1 MASVDDFGAAVD
13 VVSTKLD
20 EVTAA
25 LGAATTTGHELAN
38 TLDGVGIEGRASQTR
53 AVVTDVEGEAGH
65 AAAMKAR
72 IAAIRSAVEALR
84 GLLTTV
90 TGTTPVAGPPEG
102 PTFNPRRYL
111 DDMPTMTPRAKRRL
125 GEPVPK
131 THGRWV
137 GGQDGLTDWIS
148 GEGDEHADNAN
159 RVWAEE
165 VDPQRRTPLP
175 LVLSHVEMKFAGFM
189 RSTGRRHE
197 TLVINHPDGPCKGA
211 YACETLI
218 EPMLAP
224 GSKLTVHWPGDNR
237 RTFTGRQQ

>member
-1 MASVDDFGAAVD
+1 VDEFATSVDA
-13 VVSTKLD
+13 VSTKLD
-20 EVTAA
+20 ETLAA
-25 LGAATTTGHELAN
+25 LGAAKTTGTELAD
-38 TLDGVGIEGRASQTR
+38 TLDNAGIESRAIQAC
-53 AVVTDVEGEAGH
+53 AVVTDIDDEPG
-65 AAAMKAR
+65 AAALKTR

-84 GLLTTV
+84 GLLATV
-90 TGTTPVAGPPEG
+90 TRTSPAPPSERA
-102 PTFNPRRYL
+102 TFNPRRYL
-111 DDMPTMTPRAKRRL
+111 DDMPTMTPRAKRKL

-137 GGQDGLTDWIS
+137 DGEEGLTDWIS
-148 GEGDEHADNAN
+148 GEGDEHADNAK
-159 RVWAEE
+159 RTWSEK
-165 VDPQRRTPLP
+165 VDPERRTPLP

-189 RSTGRRHE
+189 RRTRRQHE